1 MDVRE
6 PACREFYGVREVA
19 PMRIPIIRVWMAL
32 VLVTALSGMSGATE
46 KPTPTPAPTGEADLS
61 DVAGKIKLNTEA
73 VGKDGSI
80 VISNENLSDLA
91 GKGRVTEVTKKGAQ
105 SGGRRLADVTG
116 DGAGVE
122 GQIDGDSENL
132 ERKQHWQAIYGQQN
146 ELLKNI
152 NQQIEILDYEIP
164 GLWRDFY
171 SWDDPMYRDGV
182 IKPKLDKALAQRQK
196 LEVDLQEGK
205 AKLSEIEAQARRD
218 GAEPGWFRGFE
229 KLPTPK
235 PTVGIM
241 PP

>member
-1 MDVRE
+1 LIAFILASV
-6 PACREFYGVREVA
+6 C
-19 PMRIPIIRVWMAL
+19 I
-32 VLVTALSGMSGATE
+32 GADAAETT
-46 KPTPTPAPTGEADLS
+46 PTPTPVPSSGSELS
-61 DVAGKIKLNTEA
+61 DVAGKIKLDTEA
-73 VGKDGSI
+73 AGKDGSI

-105 SGGRRLADVTG
+105 SQSRSLADVSG
-116 DGAGVE
+116 DGPGVE
-122 GQIDGDSENL
+122 GQADGYADDL
-132 ERKQHWQAIYGQQN
+132 AKKQHWQAIYGQQLD
-146 ELLKNI
+146 LLKSIQN
-152 NQQIEILDYEIP
+152 QIEILDYEIP

-205 AKLSEIEAQARRD
+205 NKLDEIQRQARKD
-218 GAEPGWFRGFE
+218 GGEPGWFRGFE

-235 PTVGIM
+235 PTVGVM